1 MSIAIADE
9 NFFNKGLK
17 LFKDK
22 KYEDARFMFERGIVF
37 NPKDSNS
44 YLYLAKIYNIQEDQ
58 DKEEKNLEATLLI
71 EPNNEEAILMSM
83 KIALERSNYSKVK
96 DLSNTFSKVCKK
108 LCNENKE
115 ILDTLANIEP
125 KKMSLDKNLNKILI
139 IDFGSQFTQLIAR
152 RIRESGVY
160 SEIISHKKVKN
171 KNIDNSIKGIILS
184 GGPLNVYQIN
194 KYSFDKRIIENQ
206 IPVLGICFGHQI
218 LSKLN
223 GGRVKQSKYR
233 EFGLANI
240 RKKRESILTKNFFNK
255 KNINKVWMSH
265 ADQVSK
271 LPKNFNVI
279 ASSQNSKFAIIENK
293 KKNFYGVQFHP
304 EVTHTENGKKL
315 INNFIFLICKIKRN
329 WSSKDQKIKLIKD
342 VQNLVGKNKVICA
355 LSGGVDSS
363 VVAQLLNKAIGKNLF
378 CIFVNTG
385 LLRKNEEIQVVKTF
399 KKKLKINLI
408 YVNAENEFLRKLNNV
423 SDPEKKRKIIGNL
436 FIKIFERYAKRIK
449 NVKFLAQGTLYPDLI
464 ESKSVTGSQTSKIK
478 SHHNVGGLPKKMKL
492 KLVEPLK
499 FLFKDEVRKLGLE
512 LKLSKEIISRH
523 PFPGPGLAIRMPGI
537 ITKEKIKILKEADNY
552 FIQALREHNLYNKIW
567 QAYAAL
573 LPVKT
578 VGVMGDNRTYEYLC
592 LLRAITS
599 EDGMT
604 ADFYDFKK
612 SFIQM
617 ISNKIV
623 NSIRGVNRV
632 VYDVTSKPPSTIEL
646 E

>member
-1 MSIAIADE
+1 
-9 NFFNKGLK
+9 
-17 LFKDK
+17 
-22 KYEDARFMFERGIVF
+22 
-37 NPKDSNS
+37 
-44 YLYLAKIYNIQEDQ
+44 
-58 DKEEKNLEATLLI
+58 
-71 EPNNEEAILMSM
+71 
-83 KIALERSNYSKVK
+83 
-96 DLSNTFSKVCKK
+96 
-108 LCNENKE
+108 
-115 ILDTLANIEP
+115 
-125 KKMSLDKNLNKILI
+125 MSLDQNLNKILI

-152 RIRESGVY
+152 RIRELGVF
-160 SEIISHKKVKN
+160 SEIISHKKIRLKDV
-171 KNIDNSIKGIILS
+171 DQTIKGIILS

-194 KYSFDKRIIENQ
+194 KYSFDKKIIDLD
-206 IPVLGICFGHQI
+206 IPILGICFGHQI

-223 GGRVKQSKYR
+223 GGRVKQSKHR

-240 RKKRESILTKNFFNK
+240 YKKNESLLIKNFFNK
-255 KNINKVWMSH
+255 KKLKKVWMSH

-271 LPKNFNVI
+271 LPKNFKVI
-279 ASSQNSKFAIIENK
+279 ASSTNSKFAIVENK
-293 KKNFYGVQFHP
+293 LKKFYGIQFHP

-315 INNFIFLICKIKRN
+315 ISNFIFLICKIKRN
-329 WSSKDQKIKLIKD
+329 WSSKDQKIQLIKEIKD
-342 VQNLVGKNKVICA
+342 QVGSEKVICA

-363 VVAQLLNKAIGKNLF
+363 VVAQLLNKAIGKKLY

-385 LLRKNEEIQVVKTF
+385 LLRKNEEEQVVQTF
-399 KKKLKINLI
+399 KKRLKINLI
-408 YVNAENEFLRKLNNV
+408 YVNAEKEFLKKLHNV

-436 FIKIFERYAKRIK
+436 FIKIFERYAKKIK

-512 LKLSKEIISRH
+512 LNLSKDIISRH
-523 PFPGPGLAIRMPGI
+523 PFPGPGLAIRMPGM
-537 ITKEKIKILKEADNY
+537 ITNDKIKILKEADYY
-552 FIQALREHNLYNKIW
+552 FIQALKDHGLYHKIW

-604 ADFYDFKK
+604 ADFYEFKK
-612 SFIQM
+612 SFM
-617 ISNKIV
+617 ETISNQIV
-623 NSIRGVNRV
+623 NSIRGINRV
-632 VYDVTSKPPSTIEL
+632 VYDITSKPPSTIEL

>member
-1 MSIAIADE
+1 
-9 NFFNKGLK
+9 
-17 LFKDK
+17 
-22 KYEDARFMFERGIVF
+22 
-37 NPKDSNS
+37 
-44 YLYLAKIYNIQEDQ
+44 
-58 DKEEKNLEATLLI
+58 
-71 EPNNEEAILMSM
+71 
-83 KIALERSNYSKVK
+83 
-96 DLSNTFSKVCKK
+96 
-108 LCNENKE
+108 
-115 ILDTLANIEP
+115 
-125 KKMSLDKNLNKILI
+125 MSLDQNLNKILI
-139 IDFGSQFTQLIAR
+139 VDFGSQFTQLIAR
-152 RIRESGVY
+152 RVRELGIF
-160 SEIISHKKVKN
+160 SEIISHKKIKSKDIN
-171 KNIDNSIKGIILS
+171 YTAKGIILS

-194 KYSFDKRIIENQ
+194 KYSFDNKIIQ
-206 IPVLGICFGHQI
+206 KGVPVLGICFGHQI
-218 LSKLN
+218 ISKLN
-223 GGRVKQSKYR
+223 GGKVKQSKYR
-233 EFGLANI
+233 EFGLGNI
-240 RKKRESILTKNFFNK
+240 SK
-255 KNINKVWMSH
+255 KNNSLLIKNLFKKKKLIKVWMSH

-271 LPKNFNVI
+271 LPKNFKVI
-279 ASSQNSKFAIIENK
+279 ASSENSKFAVVENK
-293 KKNFYGVQFHP
+293 LKNYYGVQFHP

-315 INNFIFLICKIKRN
+315 ISNFIFLICKMRKN

-342 VQNLVGKNKVICA
+342 VKEMVGNNKVICA

-363 VVAQLLNKAIGKNLF
+363 VVAQLLNKAIGKKLH

-385 LLRKNEEIQVVKTF
+385 LLRKDEEKQVVATF
-399 KKKLKINLI
+399 KKRLKINLT
-408 YVNAENEFLRKLNNV
+408 YVNAEKEFIRKLSNI

-436 FIKIFERYAKRIK
+436 FIKIFERYAKKIK

-464 ESKSVTGSQTSKIK
+464 ESRSVTGSQTSKIK

-512 LKLSKEIISRH
+512 LNLSREIISRH

-537 ITKEKIKILKEADNY
+537 ITKEKINILKEADHY
-552 FIQALREHNLYNKIW
+552 FIQALRDHNLYHKIW

-604 ADFYDFKK
+604 ADFYEFKK
-612 SFIQM
+612 SFIQE

-623 NSIRGVNRV
+623 NSIRGINRV
-632 VYDVTSKPPSTIEL
+632 VYDITSKPPSTIEL

>member
-1 MSIAIADE
+1 MALD
-9 NFFNKGLK
+9 
-17 LFKDK
+17 
-22 KYEDARFMFERGIVF
+22 
-37 NPKDSNS
+37 P
-44 YLYLAKIYNIQEDQ
+44 
-58 DKEEKNLEATLLI
+58 NL
-71 EPNNEEAILMSM
+71 S
-83 KIALERSNYSKVK
+83 
-96 DLSNTFSKVCKK
+96 
-108 LCNENKE
+108 
-115 ILDTLANIEP
+115 
-125 KKMSLDKNLNKILI
+125 KILI

-152 RIRESGVY
+152 RTRELGIF
-160 SEIISHKKVKN
+160 SEICSHKKIKL
-171 KNIDNSIKGIILS
+171 KDIDASIKGIILS

-194 KYSFDKRIIENQ
+194 KYSFNKKILDLE

-223 GGRVKQSKYR
+223 GGSVKQSKHR

-240 RKKRESILTKNFFNK
+240 YKKSESLLTQNYFLK
-255 KNINKVWMSH
+255 KKWKKVWMSH

-271 LPKNFNVI
+271 LPKNFKVV
-279 ASSQNSKFAIIENK
+279 ASSTNSKFAIVENK
-293 KKNFYGVQFHP
+293 LKKFYGVQFHP
-304 EVTHTENGKKL
+304 EVTHTENGKK
-315 INNFIFLICKIKRN
+315 IISNFIFLICKIKRN
-329 WSSKDQKIKLIKD
+329 WSSKDQKIQLIKE
-342 VQNLVGKNKVICA
+342 VKSQVGTDKVICA

-363 VVAQLLNKAIGKNLF
+363 VVAQLLNKAIGKKLY

-385 LLRKNEEIQVVKTF
+385 LLRKNEEFQVVETF
-399 KKKLKINLI
+399 KKRLKMNLI
-408 YVNAENEFLRKLNNV
+408 YVNAEKEFLKKLTNV

-436 FIKIFERYAKRIK
+436 FIKIFERYAKKIK

-464 ESKSVTGSQTSKIK
+464 ESRSVTGSQTSKIK

-492 KLVEPLK
+492 QLVEPLK

-512 LKLSKEIISRH
+512 LNLSKDIISRH

-537 ITKEKIKILKEADNY
+537 ITNEKIKILKEADYY
-552 FIQALREHNLYNKIW
+552 FIQALRDHGLYHKIW

-604 ADFYDFKK
+604 ADFYEFKK
-612 SFIQM
+612 SFMEI

-623 NSIRGVNRV
+623 NNIRGINRV
-632 VYDVTSKPPSTIEL
+632 VYDITSKPPSTIEL

>member
-1 MSIAIADE
+1 
-9 NFFNKGLK
+9 
-17 LFKDK
+17 
-22 KYEDARFMFERGIVF
+22 
-37 NPKDSNS
+37 
-44 YLYLAKIYNIQEDQ
+44 
-58 DKEEKNLEATLLI
+58 
-71 EPNNEEAILMSM
+71 
-83 KIALERSNYSKVK
+83 
-96 DLSNTFSKVCKK
+96 
-108 LCNENKE
+108 
-115 ILDTLANIEP
+115 
-125 KKMSLDKNLNKILI
+125 MSLDKNLNKILI

-194 KYSFDKRIIENQ
+194 KYSFDKKIIENQ

-240 RKKRESILTKNFFNK
+240 RKKSESILTKNFFNK

-363 VVAQLLNKAIGKNLF
+363 VVAQLLNKAIGKKLF

-552 FIQALREHNLYNKIW
+552 FIQALRDHNLYHKIW
-567 QAYAAL
+567 
-573 LPVKT
+573 
-578 VGVMGDNRTYEYLC
+578 
-592 LLRAITS
+592 
-599 EDGMT
+599 
-604 ADFYDFKK
+604 
-612 SFIQM
+612 
-617 ISNKIV
+617 
-623 NSIRGVNRV
+623 
-632 VYDVTSKPPSTIEL
+632 
-646 E
+646 

>member
-1 MSIAIADE
+1 
-9 NFFNKGLK
+9 
-17 LFKDK
+17 
-22 KYEDARFMFERGIVF
+22 
-37 NPKDSNS
+37 
-44 YLYLAKIYNIQEDQ
+44 
-58 DKEEKNLEATLLI
+58 
-71 EPNNEEAILMSM
+71 
-83 KIALERSNYSKVK
+83 
-96 DLSNTFSKVCKK
+96 
-108 LCNENKE
+108 
-115 ILDTLANIEP
+115 
-125 KKMSLDKNLNKILI
+125 MSLDKSLNKILI

-152 RIRESGVY
+152 RIRELGVY
-160 SEIISHKKVKN
+160 SEIISHKKIKN
-171 KNIDNSIKGIILS
+171 ENIDNSVKGIILS

-194 KYSFDKRIIENQ
+194 KYSFDKKILKNQ
-206 IPVLGICFGHQI
+206 IPILGICFGHQI

-223 GGRVKQSKYR
+223 GGKVKQSKFR
-233 EFGLANI
+233 EFGLAQI
-240 RKKRESILTKNFFNK
+240 YQRKKSILTKNFFNK
-255 KNINKVWMSH
+255 KKTNEVWMSH

-293 KKNFYGVQFHP
+293 FKNFYGVQFHP

-315 INNFIFLICKIKRN
+315 INNFIFLICKIKIN
-329 WSSKDQKIKLIKD
+329 WSLKDQKIRL
-342 VQNLVGKNKVICA
+342 VQEVREQVGNNKVICA

-363 VVAQLLNKAIGKNLF
+363 VVARLLNKAIGKKLY

-385 LLRKNEEIQVVKTF
+385 LLRKNEEVQVVKTF
-399 KKKLKINLI
+399 KKKLKMNLI
-408 YVNAENEFLRKLNNV
+408 YVNAEKEFLKRLDNV

-436 FIKIFERYAKRIK
+436 FVKIFDKYAKKIK

-478 SHHNVGGLPKKMKL
+478 SHHNVGGLPKKMNL

-512 LKLSKEIISRH
+512 LNLSKEIIFRH
-523 PFPGPGLAIRMPGI
+523 PFPGPGLAIRMPGK
-537 ITKEKIKILKEADNY
+537 ITREKIKILKEADYY
-552 FIQALREHNLYNKIW
+552 FIRALKEHKLYSKIW

-604 ADFYDFKK
+604 ADFYNFKK
-612 SFIQM
+612 SFTQL

-623 NSIRGVNRV
+623 NNIRGINRV
-632 VYDVTSKPPSTIEL
+632 VYDITSKPPSTIEL

>member
-1 MSIAIADE
+1 
-9 NFFNKGLK
+9 
-17 LFKDK
+17 
-22 KYEDARFMFERGIVF
+22 
-37 NPKDSNS
+37 
-44 YLYLAKIYNIQEDQ
+44 
-58 DKEEKNLEATLLI
+58 
-71 EPNNEEAILMSM
+71 
-83 KIALERSNYSKVK
+83 
-96 DLSNTFSKVCKK
+96 
-108 LCNENKE
+108 
-115 ILDTLANIEP
+115 
-125 KKMSLDKNLNKILI
+125 MSLDKNLDKILI

-152 RIRESGVY
+152 RIRELGVF
-160 SEIISHKKVKN
+160 SEIVSHKKIRNN
-171 KNIDNSIKGIILS
+171 KIDVTVKGIILS
-184 GGPLNVYQIN
+184 GGPLNVYEIN
-194 KYSFDKRIIENQ
+194 KYSFDKEIIENGLP
-206 IPVLGICFGHQI
+206 ILGICFGHQI

-223 GGRVKQSKYR
+223 GGRVKQSKHR

-240 RKKRESILTKNFFNK
+240 YKKKESLLIKDFFNNK
-255 KNINKVWMSH
+255 KINKVWMSH

-271 LPKNFNVI
+271 LPKNFKLV
-279 ASSQNSKFAIIENK
+279 ASSENSKFAIIENDFK
-293 KKNFYGVQFHP
+293 KFYGVQFHP

-315 INNFIFLICKIKRN
+315 IKNFIFLICKIKRN
-329 WSSKDQKIKLIKD
+329 WSSKDQKIKLINEVKY
-342 VQNLVGKNKVICA
+342 QVGENKVICA

-363 VVAQLLNKAIGKNLF
+363 VVAQLLNKAIGNKLY

-385 LLRKNEEIQVVKTF
+385 LLRKDEEKQVVETF

-408 YVNAENEFLRKLNNV
+408 YVNAENEFVKKLTNI

-436 FIKIFERYAKRIK
+436 FIKIFERYAKKIK

-512 LKLSKEIISRH
+512 LNLNKEIISRH
-523 PFPGPGLAIRMPGI
+523 PFPGPGLAIRIPGI
-537 ITKEKIKILKEADNY
+537 ITKEKINILKQADYY
-552 FIQALREHNLYNKIW
+552 FIQALRDHGLYHKIW

-604 ADFYDFKK
+604 ADFYEFKK
-612 SFIQM
+612 SFVQM

-623 NSIRGVNRV
+623 NSIRGINRV

>member
-1 MSIAIADE
+1 
-9 NFFNKGLK
+9 
-17 LFKDK
+17 
-22 KYEDARFMFERGIVF
+22 
-37 NPKDSNS
+37 
-44 YLYLAKIYNIQEDQ
+44 
-58 DKEEKNLEATLLI
+58 
-71 EPNNEEAILMSM
+71 
-83 KIALERSNYSKVK
+83 
-96 DLSNTFSKVCKK
+96 
-108 LCNENKE
+108 
-115 ILDTLANIEP
+115 
-125 KKMSLDKNLNKILI
+125 MSLDQNLDKVVI

-152 RIRESGVY
+152 RIRELGVF
-160 SEIISHKKVKN
+160 SEIVSHKKI
-171 KNIDNSIKGIILS
+171 NISGINQTVRGIILS

-194 KYSFDKRIIENQ
+194 KYSFDKKILELN
-206 IPVLGICFGHQI
+206 IPILGICFGHQI

-223 GGRVKQSKYR
+223 GGRVRQSKHR

-240 RKKRESILTKNFFNK
+240 FKKRDSLLTKNFYGVK
-255 KNINKVWMSH
+255 KTKEVWMSH

-271 LPKNFNVI
+271 LPKNFQVI
-279 ASSQNSKFAIIENK
+279 ASSTNSKYAIVENK
-293 KKNFYGVQFHP
+293 LKKYYGVQFHP

-315 INNFIFLICKIKRN
+315 ISNFVFLICKIKKN
-329 WSSKDQKIKLIKD
+329 WSSKDQKIKLINEVRD
-342 VQNLVGKNKVICA
+342 QVGSHKVICA

-363 VVAQLLNKAIGKNLF
+363 VVAQLLNKAIGKKLY

-385 LLRKNEEIQVVKTF
+385 LLRKDEETQVVQTF
-399 KKKLKINLI
+399 KKRLKMNLI
-408 YVNAENEFLRKLNNV
+408 YVNAENEFLGKLKNV
-423 SDPEKKRKIIGNL
+423 PDPEKKRKIIGNL
-436 FIKIFERYAKRIK
+436 FIKIFERYAKKIK
-449 NVKFLAQGTLYPDLI
+449 DVKFLAQGTLYPDLI

-478 SHHNVGGLPKKMKL
+478 SHHNVGGLPKKMNL

-512 LKLSKEIISRH
+512 LKLSNEIISRH
-523 PFPGPGLAIRMPGI
+523 PFPGPGLAIRMPGN
-537 ITKEKIKILKEADNY
+537 ITNEKIKILKEADYY
-552 FIQALREHNLYNKIW
+552 FIQALKDHGLYHKIW

-604 ADFYDFKK
+604 ADFFEFRK
-612 SFIQM
+612 SFMQT

-623 NSIRGVNRV
+623 NSIRGINRV

>member
-1 MSIAIADE
+1 MNLDE
-9 NFFNKGLK
+9 K
-17 LFKDK
+17 
-22 KYEDARFMFERGIVF
+22 
-37 NPKDSNS
+37 
-44 YLYLAKIYNIQEDQ
+44 
-58 DKEEKNLEATLLI
+58 
-71 EPNNEEAILMSM
+71 
-83 KIALERSNYSKVK
+83 
-96 DLSNTFSKVCKK
+96 
-108 LCNENKE
+108 
-115 ILDTLANIEP
+115 
-125 KKMSLDKNLNKILI
+125 LNKILI

-152 RIRESGVY
+152 RVRELGVF
-160 SEIISHKKVKN
+160 SEIVSHKLVKSKDIN
-171 KNIDNSIKGIILS
+171 NSIKGIVLS

-194 KYSFDKRIIENQ
+194 KYSFDKKILQ
-206 IPVLGICFGHQI
+206 LDIPFLGICFGHQI

-223 GGRVKQSKYR
+223 GGRVKQSKNR
-233 EFGLANI
+233 EFGLANVY
-240 RKKRESILTKNFFNK
+240 KKNNSILTTNFFGNK
-255 KNINKVWMSH
+255 KSKQVWMSH

-271 LPKNFNVI
+271 LPKNFKVI
-279 ASSQNSKFAIIENK
+279 ASSTNSKFAIIENK
-293 KKNFYGVQFHP
+293 IKKYYGVQFHP

-315 INNFIFLICKIKRN
+315 ISDFIFSICKIKRN
-329 WSSKDQKIKLIKD
+329 WSSKDQKNQLIKD
-342 VQNLVGKNKVICA
+342 VRKEIGSNKVICA

-363 VVAQLLNKAIGKNLF
+363 VVAQLLNKAIGKKLF

-385 LLRKNEEIQVVKTF
+385 LLRKKEEVQVVQTF
-399 KKKLKINLI
+399 KKRLKMNLI
-408 YVNAENEFLRKLNNV
+408 YVNAEKEFLKKLKNI

-436 FIKIFERYAKRIK
+436 FIKIFERYAKKIK

-478 SHHNVGGLPKKMKL
+478 SHHNVGGLPKKMNL

-512 LKLSKEIISRH
+512 LNLSKEIITRH
-523 PFPGPGLAIRMPGI
+523 PFPGPGLAIRIPGT
-537 ITKEKIKILKEADNY
+537 ITNEKIKILKEADDY
-552 FIQALREHNLYNKIW
+552 FIQALKDHGLYHKIW

-604 ADFYDFKK
+604 ADYFEFKK
-612 SFIQM
+612 SFMQA

-623 NSIRGVNRV
+623 NSIRGINRV

>member
-1 MSIAIADE
+1 
-9 NFFNKGLK
+9 
-17 LFKDK
+17 
-22 KYEDARFMFERGIVF
+22 
-37 NPKDSNS
+37 
-44 YLYLAKIYNIQEDQ
+44 
-58 DKEEKNLEATLLI
+58 
-71 EPNNEEAILMSM
+71 
-83 KIALERSNYSKVK
+83 
-96 DLSNTFSKVCKK
+96 
-108 LCNENKE
+108 
-115 ILDTLANIEP
+115 
-125 KKMSLDKNLNKILI
+125 MSLNINLDKILI
-139 IDFGSQFTQLIAR
+139 VDFGSQYTQLIAR
-152 RIRESGVY
+152 RIRELGVF
-160 SEIISHKKVKN
+160 SEIISHKKIKN
-171 KNIDNSIKGIILS
+171 RNINNMVKGIILS
-184 GGPLNVYQIN
+184 GGPLNVYQVN
-194 KYSFDKRIIENQ
+194 KYSFDKEILKNQ

-218 LSKLN
+218 LSKIN
-223 GGRVKQSKYR
+223 GGKVKQSKFR

-240 RKKRESILTKNFFNK
+240 FKKKDSILTKNFFK
-255 KNINKVWMSH
+255 QNINNVWMSH

-293 KKNFYGVQFHP
+293 SKNYYGVQFHP
-304 EVTHTENGKKL
+304 EVSHTKNGKRL
-315 INNFIFLICKIKRN
+315 INNFIFLICKVKKN
-329 WSSKDQKIKLIKD
+329 WSSKDQKIRLIKE
-342 VQNLVGKNKVICA
+342 VKNHIGKNKVICA

-363 VVAQLLNKAIGKNLF
+363 VVAQLLNKAIGKKLY

-385 LLRKNEEIQVVKTF
+385 LLRKDEEIQVLQTF

-408 YVNAENEFLRKLNNV
+408 YVNAEKEFLSKLKNI

-436 FIKIFERYAKRIK
+436 FIKIFERYAKKIK
-449 NVKFLAQGTLYPDLI
+449 NVKYLAQGTLYPDLI

-512 LKLSKEIISRH
+512 LNLNKEIISRH
-523 PFPGPGLAIRMPGI
+523 PFPGPGLAIRMPGV
-537 ITKEKIKILKEADNY
+537 ITKEKIKILKEADYY
-552 FIQALREHNLYNKIW
+552 FIKSLKDQNLYNKIW

-623 NSIRGVNRV
+623 NSISGINRV